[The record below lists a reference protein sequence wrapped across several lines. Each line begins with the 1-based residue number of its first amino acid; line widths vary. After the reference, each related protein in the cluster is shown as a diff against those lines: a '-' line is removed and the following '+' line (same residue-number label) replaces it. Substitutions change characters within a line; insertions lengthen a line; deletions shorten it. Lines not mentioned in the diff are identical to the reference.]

1 VPKGAGK
8 IALDVVGPVGVA
20 PEEHH
25 HEQDV
30 RTMRE
35 EVYQEVLMNPV
46 DLSQQAPDAIAF
58 DPARYAASRRE
69 SDL

>member
-1 VPKGAGK
+1 
-8 IALDVVGPVGVA
+8 
-20 PEEHH
+20 
-25 HEQDV
+25 
-30 RTMRE
+30 MRE

>member
-1 VPKGAGK
+1 VPEGPGEVAR
-8 IALDVVGPVGVA
+8 DVVGSVGVA
-20 PEEHH
+20 SEKHH
-25 HEQDV
+25 DEQDV